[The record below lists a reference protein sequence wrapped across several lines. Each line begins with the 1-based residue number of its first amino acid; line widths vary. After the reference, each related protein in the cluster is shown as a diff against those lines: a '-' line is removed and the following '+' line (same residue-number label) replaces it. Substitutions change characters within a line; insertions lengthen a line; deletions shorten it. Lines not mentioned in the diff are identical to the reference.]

1 MLCCDKKTSIKPG
14 EDLIIVTIDGQ
25 EDMIEATL
33 RNRQCVVECKPDV
46 GWYVANT
53 VTRYFGNIQTGK
65 HYLKIF
71 LFPRLS
77 FPSRI

>member
-1 MLCCDKKTSIKPG
+1 M
-14 EDLIIVTIDGQ
+14 IIVTIDGQ
-25 EDMIEATL
+25 EDMIEKL
-33 RNRQCVVECKPDV
+33 RSGIVNCVVECKPDV

-71 LFPRLS
+71 YFRDCLFPAEYS
-77 FPSRI
+77 